1 MKVYVKFISLI
12 FLKSLFFVFL
22 IISSLVFLLNLL
34 TELEFFKNI
43 DVPTSFTLFLSLLNS
58 PSLIFEIFPFIIL
71 ITVQLTFIKLFENQE
86 IEIFKYSG
94 LKNSKIILII
104 SMMSILTGIV
114 VLSVFYNL
122 SSNLKNIYLEL
133 KSNYTSDGKYLAVV
147 TKNGLWIKDK
157 IDNKIIIT
165 NASSIDNNF
174 IKNIF
179 ITEFDEKFNVIR
191 NIKSK
196 KVDISDKNWK
206 IINARIYYENE
217 YLKNQNIEL
226 KTNFDLKRVKSMYSN
241 LAALNLYELYQ
252 LKKNYKKLNYSLTE
266 VDLHILKLASS
277 PLYLVLIAIFS
288 SLIMLRI
295 KKFKSTT
302 FKISVG
308 LFFSVIIYY
317 LNNFSYVLG
326 GAERVALLISIFIP
340 LMILLTINTFM
351 IYKIND
357 K

>member
-326 GAERVALLISIFIP
+326 GAERVSLLISIFIP

>member
-1 MKVYVKFISLI
+1 
-12 FLKSLFFVFL
+12 
-22 IISSLVFLLNLL
+22 
-34 TELEFFKNI
+34 
-43 DVPTSFTLFLSLLNS
+43 
-58 PSLIFEIFPFIIL
+58 
-71 ITVQLTFIKLFENQE
+71 
-86 IEIFKYSG
+86 
-94 LKNSKIILII
+94 
-104 SMMSILTGIV
+104 MMSIITGILI
-114 VLSVFYNL
+114 LSLFYNL
-122 SSNLKNIYLEL
+122 SSNLKNIYIEL
-133 KSNYTSDGKYLAVV
+133 KSNYSSDGKYLAVI

-165 NASSIDNNF
+165 NASSINNNF
-174 IKNIF
+174 IENIF
-179 ITEFDEKFNVIR
+179 ITEFDENFNIIR

-196 KVDISDKNWK
+196 KIDISDKNWK

-226 KTNFDLKRVKSMYSN
+226 NTNFDLKRIKTLYSN

-266 VDLHILKLASS
+266 IDLYILKLLSS
-277 PLYLVLIAIFS
+277 PLYLLLIAIFS

-308 LFFSVIIYY
+308 LFFSVFIYY

-326 GAERVALLISIFIP
+326 GAERISLLLSILIP
-340 LMILLTINTFM
+340 LMILLTINTFL